1 MMTKGEK
8 TMKKPLSRPQFLA
21 VSIVGLLLLLAV
33 GICAKAL
40 PNPVGY
46 LLLRDGCYWP
56 FIAAKIVWCVAVL
69 GWLVW
74 SCWTWRKLT
83 RPK

>member
-1 MMTKGEK
+1 
-8 TMKKPLSRPQFLA
+8 MKKQLSRSQFLTI
-21 VSIVGLLLLLAV
+21 SIIGFLLLLAV
-33 GICAKAL
+33 GICVKAL

-56 FIAAKIVWCVAVL
+56 FMAVKIVWCTAVL

-74 SCWTWRKLT
+74 SFRTWRKLT
-83 RPK
+83 KVK